1 MGMVWGCNFKR
12 DFRPGVAE
20 MATFEQKI
28 DGRGGKKNKLY
39 VSLGRF
45 LEETI
50 ANSLRWENSEYLM
63 KSKEVCPYS

>member
-1 MGMVWGCNFKR
+1 MV
-12 DFRPGVAE
+12 
-20 MATFEQKI
+20 TFEQKN

-63 KSKEVCPYS
+63 KSKEVCPYSQSGMNRSEFSCKVAIDL